1 MPVKAENTGPED
13 SDIMSRYDRLAAC
26 YDNKRYVS
34 ESSRFINRIEMR
46 VITDWVYNEG
56 GCSLLDVPCGTGRL
70 TVAMAGL
77 AERVVGGDVSA
88 KMIAVANNKICAEC
102 MDKVYLL
109 RLNARRLPFPDNTF
123 DIVLCVSF
131 FHLIDNHE
139 KNIFMDEF
147 RRVLKPGG
155 KLILENVSP
164 VYGQIER
171 LVRLRV
177 SLNEIPGKLIFPG
190 LEQRIMKGYR
200 KRRELGIGFPLFSKL
215 AVIFGEDRIIKI
227 TRVLG
232 NVPLLKF
239 FGYSIIT
246 ELEKE
251 PTTARGFEIL
261 G

>member
-1 MPVKAENTGPED
+1 
-13 SDIMSRYDRLAAC
+13 
-26 YDNKRYVS
+26 
-34 ESSRFINRIEMR
+34 
-46 VITDWVYNEG
+46 
-56 GCSLLDVPCGTGRL
+56 
-70 TVAMAGL
+70 MAGL
-77 AERVVGGDVSA
+77 IERVVGGCNA
-88 KMIAVANNKICAEC
+88 KMIAVANNKIRAEC

-123 DIVLCVSF
+123 DIVLCASF
-131 FHLIDNHE
+131 SFNDNHE
-139 KNIFMDEF
+139 KHIFMDEF

-164 VYGQIER
+164 IYGQIER

-215 AVIFGEDRIIKI
+215 AVIFGEDRMIKI
-227 TRVLG
+227 TRALG